1 MDNEDIIY
9 KLVLV
14 GEGGVGKTSL
24 IKQFVYS
31 KYDDKYIKTLGTNI
45 YSKEISLGE
54 GPQLKYI
61 HLQIWDVL
69 GQNTFQAII
78 KSALRNA
85 QGIIFVCD
93 LTRLDS
99 FKKLNVWIDYAYRF
113 CERASFIF
121 MANKADLPNRQFD
134 EKEIKTYA
142 NKFKSPFFLTSAKTG
157 ENVEFSFKLIAQ
169 KIYNKEFAP
178 PKETI
183 KLEPSKVEIKPAIK
197 VEDNII
203 NLFCIEAGG
212 FEVTMPI
219 IRKQFQKL
227 NIDFENPSKEDLEK
241 VIAKLIDYIRFIKD
255 ETTAK
260 ELAIKLRRNLYEK
273 GLT

>member
-61 HLQIWDVL
+61 HLQIWDIL

-93 LTRLDS
+93 LTTLDS
-99 FKKLNVWIDYAYRF
+99 LKKLDIWVDYAYRF
-113 CERASFIF
+113 CEHPSFIF
-121 MANKADLPNRQFD
+121 LANKADLPNRQFD
-134 EKEIKTYA
+134 QKEIKTYA
-142 NKFKSPFFLTSAKTG
+142 NKFKSPFYLTSAKTG
-157 ENVEFSFKLIAQ
+157 ENVEFSFKYIAQ
-169 KIYNKEFAP
+169 TIYNKEFAP
-178 PKETI
+178 PLEKI
-183 KLEPSKVEIKPAIK
+183 KLKPKNVEIKPAIK
-197 VEDNII
+197 VEDSII
-203 NLFCIEAGG
+203 NLFCTEVGG

-227 NIDFENPSKEDLEK
+227 NINFENPSKEDLEK
-241 VIAKLIDYIRFIKD
+241 VIVNLIEYIRFIKD
-255 ETTAK
+255 DTTARAL
-260 ELAIKLRRNLYEK
+260 EIKLRRTLYEK